1 MKVDGLVP
9 LVDLKADFSQIPRS
23 AFPKVRGADGRLYY
37 KLNCNIEIT
46 CYSAY
51 TTYELIHN
59 GKNYGPV
66 RAEYV

>member
-1 MKVDGLVP
+1 MVQLVH
-9 LVDLKADFSQIPRS
+9 LTADLTQIPI
-23 AFPKVRGADGRLYY
+23 AALPKVMGADGCLYY
-37 KLNCNIEIT
+37 KVKFKIEVT

-51 TTYELIHN
+51 TTYELIHD

>member
-1 MKVDGLVP
+1 MVQ
-9 LVDLKADFSQIPRS
+9 LVDLTADLTQIPLG
-23 AFPKVRGADGRLYY
+23 AFPKAMGADGCLYY
-37 KLNCNIEIT
+37 KVNFDVEVT

-51 TTYELIHN
+51 TTYELVHD